1 MNTTLFN
8 TGYHVLMPEAYP
20 TVNKNRLKSYGDK
33 YYLNDGQQFQ
43 LELYNPNWLSKVMVK
58 IWMNGKCIS
67 PSGLVINPTDRV
79 YLERYLDTNKKFKFK
94 TFEVDDVQETEE
106 ARERNGLIKL
116 EFYQQ
121 YIPSTITYPGLS
133 TITVN
138 NTANLNHVSTTPMWG
153 GTTTTHSGTINAS
166 YTTDS
171 FTPNTLSKVE
181 TGRVFEGDISN
192 QKMKTDYSSFMTQP
206 FHMVEFQLLPQSLK
220 PKELTEIRNYCSECG
235 LRIRKSS
242 WKYCPTCGNKL

>member
-1 MNTTLFN
+1 MNTTLFT

-20 TVNKNRLKSYGDK
+20 TIDKNRLKSYGDK

-43 LELYNPNWLSKVMVK
+43 LELYNPNWASKVMVK

-67 PSGLVINPTDRV
+67 PSGLVIGSNDRV

-106 ARERNGLIKL
+106 ARERNGVVKL

-121 YIPSTITYPGLS
+121 YVPSTITYTNYP
-133 TITVN
+133 TFTVN
-138 NTANLNHVSTTPMWG
+138 NTANLNHISTNWDTV
-153 GTTTTHSGTINAS
+153 TTHSGTICAS
-166 YTTDS
+166 YTSDS
-171 FTPNTLSKVE
+171 FTTNNLSKVE

-192 QKMKTDYSSFMTQP
+192 QQMKTDYSSFMTQP
-206 FHMVEFQLLPQSLK
+206 FHTVEFQLLPQSLK

>member
-1 MNTTLFN
+1 
-8 TGYHVLMPEAYP
+8 
-20 TVNKNRLKSYGDK
+20 
-33 YYLNDGQQFQ
+33 
-43 LELYNPNWLSKVMVK
+43 
-58 IWMNGKCIS
+58 
-67 PSGLVINPTDRV
+67 
-79 YLERYLDTNKKFKFK
+79 LDTNKKFKFK

-106 ARERNGLIKL
+106 ARERNGLVKL

-121 YIPSTITYPGLS
+121 YISSTITYTDYP
-133 TITVN
+133 TFTVN
-138 NTANLNHVSTTPMWG
+138 NTANLNHVSTTPMRG
-153 GTTTTHSGTINAS
+153 DATITHSGTINAS